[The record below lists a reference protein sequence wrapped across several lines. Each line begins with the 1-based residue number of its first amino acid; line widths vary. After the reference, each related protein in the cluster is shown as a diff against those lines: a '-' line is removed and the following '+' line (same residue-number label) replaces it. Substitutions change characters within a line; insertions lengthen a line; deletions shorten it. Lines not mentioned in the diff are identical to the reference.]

1 MDQRQRSVEQMYRS
15 YFAIIRAKCTRML
28 GDTHEAEDVAQET
41 FVRLW
46 RDTTLGV
53 DPHRVSAWI
62 YRTSTRLA
70 IDHLRG
76 RRHRRGE
83 SAGETVDHASPEA
96 LVVAR
101 RALGQLVL
109 SLAPEELEV
118 AVLSRLD
125 GLGQREIA
133 EVLNRSER
141 TVRRVLSRLEARLLD
156 LPEVA
161 P

>member
-1 MDQRQRSVEQMYRS
+1 
-15 YFAIIRAKCTRML
+15 
-28 GDTHEAEDVAQET
+28 VAQET

-62 YRTSTRLA
+62 YRTSTHLA

-76 RRHRRGE
+76 QRHRRGE

-109 SLAPEELEV
+109 SLEPEELEV